1 MQFTDEQNK
10 IIHSNGRYNIANC
23 CAGSGK
29 STVLAERAKRLYREF
44 NEPILVCTFSNEAV
58 TSLSKKIGPD
68 FQPHIKIQTIH
79 SLAYNIVKDYWKV
92 LGEIIGGH
100 DWLPEPKIVNKEDE
114 IKLMLELFP
123 SRDAEQ
129 IYETFLG
136 LRKFCID
143 SSDLL
148 RMYNKGIYFG
158 KTSKADMEN
167 FNSYEKI
174 RLSRGLI
181 NFEDMIDL
189 ANILMP
195 LPEVSVPMSRKYSHI
210 LIDEAQDTSK
220 SQWSIIRPLVAHA
233 KTTLAAADRNQSIY
247 SFRNADGS
255 VLTDLGYLQNSIVFN
270 MSESFR
276 SGEEICEFANQ
287 VVTDKKTKIKTKHK
301 KSSVLTHKFDSREDE
316 IKFVLNGLDKHSAIL
331 SRTNSYL
338 ELFERECIKANISYM
353 GHGFYR
359 SPHIKMLSDFIENY
373 TGSDLT
379 FMIEQAF
386 MQNAKYGKVEK
397 EDFKLVLKII
407 DTETLAGFQRLITRS
422 NSMNNEGITLI
433 TCHASKGLEWDRVY
447 VVGAHEGMMPHRL
460 SSDLEEESNLFY
472 VACTRARTDL
482 HLTYVKEPSR
492 FIPAEFITPKK

>member
-1 MQFTDEQNK
+1 MNFTDEQNK

-44 NEPILVCTFSNEAV
+44 NEPVLVCTFSNEAV
-58 TSLSKKIGPD
+58 TSLSKKIGPE

-100 DWLPEPKIVNKEDE
+100 DWLPEPKIVCKEDE
-114 IKLMLELFP
+114 INLMLELFP
-123 SRDAEQ
+123 TRDAEQ
-129 IYETFLG
+129 TYETFFN

-158 KTSKADMEN
+158 KTSRTDMEN
-167 FNSYEKI
+167 FNSYEKN

-195 LPEVSVPMSRKYSHI
+195 LPEVSVPMSRKFSHI

-255 VLTDLGYLQNSIVFN
+255 VLTDLGYLQNSTVFN

-276 SGEEICEFANQ
+276 SGEEICDFANQ

-301 KSSVLTHKFDSREDE
+301 KSSVLVKQFDKKEQE
-316 IKFVLNGLDKHSAIL
+316 IEWVLKNLDKNTAVL
-331 SRTNSYL
+331 SRTNAYL
-338 ELFERECIKANISYM
+338 IDFELACIKANISYR
-353 GHGFYR
+353 GQGLFR
-359 SPHIKMLSDFIENY
+359 SPHIKTLSEFVSSY
-373 TGSDLT
+373 TGSDVLG
-379 FMIEQAF
+379 MIEQAF
-386 MQNAKYGKVEK
+386 MQNSKYTNIEKDDIKVIT
-397 EDFKLVLKII
+397 KII
-407 DTETLAGFQRLITRS
+407 TTETSKGFLNLVNKS
-422 NSMNNEGITLI
+422 VSMNNEGVSIT
-433 TCHASKGLEWDRVY
+433 TCHSSKGLEYNKVY
-447 VVGAHEGMMPHRL
+447 LVGAHEKHMPHRL
-460 SSDLEEESNLFY
+460 SSNLEEESNLFY
-472 VACTRARTDL
+472 VGVTRARENL
-482 HLTYVKEPSR
+482 NISYVGSDASR
-492 FIPAEFITPKK
+492 FIPAEFL